1 MKEEFENI
9 IRRRFAVRK
18 YTDEVIEKEKLDKIL
33 EAGRVAPTAMN
44 LQPFK
49 IIVVQ
54 NEDNLKKID
63 LATNYRY
70 GATTVLIVCGNL
82 NEAYTRGSYSSYE
95 MDACIVGT
103 HMMLEATN
111 LDVDTVWVKAF
122 DADIISREFA
132 LPSELVPVFL
142 LPLGYRASDCPEN
155 PKHNIRKSIN
165 ELVEY
170 R

>member
-1 MKEEFENI
+1 
-9 IRRRFAVRK
+9 
-18 YTDEVIEKEKLDKIL
+18 
-33 EAGRVAPTAMN
+33 
-44 LQPFK
+44 
-49 IIVVQ
+49 
-54 NEDNLKKID
+54 
-63 LATNYRY
+63 
-70 GATTVLIVCGNL
+70 
-82 NEAYTRGSYSSYE
+82 
-95 MDACIVGT
+95 
-103 HMMLEATN
+103 MMLEATN

-122 DADIISREFA
+122 DADVVSREFD